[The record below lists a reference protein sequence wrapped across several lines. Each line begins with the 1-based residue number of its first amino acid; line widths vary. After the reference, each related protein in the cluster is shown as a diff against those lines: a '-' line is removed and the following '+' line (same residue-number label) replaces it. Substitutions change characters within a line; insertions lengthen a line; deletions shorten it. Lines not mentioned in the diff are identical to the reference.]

1 MKKLAFLSASSV
13 VSVLFASQ
21 AFALSNNTITFQG
34 EVASETCSVTVNGNT
49 AKPTVLLPTVNV
61 SALQASGQTAGQT
74 TFDIGVTGCT
84 GNPTTETTVST
95 VFTGNSISTAGNLSN
110 VAAATDA
117 AKNVE
122 IQILDTTGNVID
134 FNEGS
139 FKGAGDLKLAAKAT
153 AASATYTAQYFATGI
168 STPGAVESTMQYA
181 VSYN

>member
-1 MKKLAFLSASSV
+1 MIMKKLAFLSASV

-61 SALQASGQTAGQT
+61 STLAASGQTAGET

-84 GNPTTETTVST
+84 GNATAETTVST
-95 VFTGNSISTAGNLSN
+95 VFAGNSVSTAGNLSN
-110 VAAATDA
+110 VAATDA
-117 AKNVE
+117 AANVE
-122 IQILDTTGNVID
+122 IQIVDTKGTVID
-134 FNEGS
+134 FNKGS
-139 FKGAGDLKLAAKAT
+139 FNGEGDLKLAAGVKAAT
-153 AASATYTAQYFATGI
+153 ATYTAQYYATGA
-168 STPGAVESTMQYA
+168 STAGAVESTMQYA